1 MLLGPLRKSIG
12 IEVGSKMLN
21 KKGQNLAEVVILFA
35 LVSLVFVAMQTYVK
49 RGLQGKTKDLTDQI
63 INPEGLAQKA
73 YTAETETSS
82 TSTSTSGTT
91 TIATGGGGTAYKT
104 VGETTRSLSV
114 SESTSK

>member
-1 MLLGPLRKSIG
+1 MLSGRLRKSIG

-35 LVSLVFVAMQTYVK
+35 LVALVFVAMQTYVK
-49 RGLQGKTKDLTDQI
+49 RGIQGKTKDLTDRI
-63 INPEGLAQKA
+63 IGIQQKA

-82 TSTSTSGTT
+82 TSTSISGTT
-91 TIATGGGGTAYKT
+91 TVATGSGGTVYKT